1 MFSERLERLIE
12 AALQD
17 GQLTEQEKAAIIK
30 RAEAEG
36 EDVNEVDI
44 YIQSLQQK
52 RQQEFN
58 EQAQQAATEEMVAQK
73 KAREARDAAA
83 AEEEKERAKLLRVCP
98 ACGTP
103 IPATTN
109 VCPNCGHIV
118 ESSDITNEISD
129 MIRLIKKCAPDSVY
143 TDGSFCDWGYRKKSI
158 CDNDPDFFK
167 VYTIIG
173 EANLGVEEYEIKSK
187 YSELMVDLEL
197 KYGAN
202 PTVQSF
208 LLKEKK
214 RTLGLLKA
222 MLDRNIERGDSDTQ
236 KCFEAIK
243 AQYAELID
251 ESFINTY
258 GKKIE
263 ELKLLKK
270 ESAKS
275 SAAEETI
282 IDKLKNMFSRWF

>member
-36 EDVNEVDI
+36 EDLDEVDI

-52 RQQEFN
+52 RQQELN
-58 EQAQQAATEEMVAQK
+58 QQAQQAATEEMVAQK
-73 KAREARDAAA
+73 KAREAKNAAA
-83 AEEEKERAKLLRVCP
+83 AEEEKERAKLLRKCP

-118 ESSDITNEISD
+118 ESSDITTEISN
-129 MIRLIKKCAPDSVY
+129 LIKLINKCAPSDLY
-143 TDGSFCDWGYRKKSI
+143 CDGTFNTIEWREKSI
-158 CDNDPDFFK
+158 CDKDPDFHK
-167 VYTIIG
+167 LYDIIG
-173 EANLGVEEYEIKSK
+173 EGFNGSEYKIQRK
-187 YSELMVDLEL
+187 YNELITDLEL

-214 RTLGLLKA
+214 RLFGLLKSN
-222 MLDRNIERGDSDTQ
+222 MDTYIEWTEFSKSQ
-236 KCFEAIK
+236 QCFEVIK
-243 AQYAELID
+243 AQYAEFID
-251 ESFINTY
+251 ESFINAYDKKTATIF
-258 GKKIE
+258 GK
-263 ELKLLKK
+263 LKK
-270 ESAKS
+270 FFGKG
-275 SAAEETI
+275 
-282 IDKLKNMFSRWF
+282 